1 LTIFLIVRTINYT
14 TNHRNKKTGS
24 AKFFH
29 GGPAVADG
37 ASGKISVSSE
47 TNPLKDEVNMSNEK
61 HLAQL
66 WTRDSVLAVEN
77 KILQQVMSVRTTE
90 GSQASISFARFL
102 RISGMN
108 SDNYP
113 LFLKMLEI
121 ENHWVLDAL
130 IGEGDPFL
138 LLSTIPPNDYLT
150 SKCFQLLTRWR
161 AGGIYPKTLAIVLGV
176 LQNTYS
182 SPRDGYKIY
191 PLSVADVDNLGK
203 HLEKEKGQNDPRNR
217 CILDILDRIGVLE
230 GLRWDES
237 MEQVAR
243 QALRIRSNFFD
254 NTKALED
261 CIPQV
266 LLVRGDYR
274 QEETAPKYVFAS

>member
-1 LTIFLIVRTINYT
+1 MAN
-14 TNHRNKKTGS
+14 
-24 AKFFH
+24 
-29 GGPAVADG
+29 
-37 ASGKISVSSE
+37 
-47 TNPLKDEVNMSNEK
+47 DEK
-61 HLAQL
+61 LAHL
-66 WTRDSVLAVEN
+66 WTRESILKVEN
-77 KILQQVMSVRTTE
+77 GILQQVMSVRTVE
-90 GSQASISFARFL
+90 GAQASIAFARFL
-102 RISGMN
+102 KMSGMTTE
-108 SDNYP
+108 NYA

-138 LLSTIPPNDYLT
+138 LLSTIPPNQYLT
-150 SKCFQLLTRWR
+150 SKCFLLLTRWR
-161 AGGIYPKTLAIVLGV
+161 SGGIYPKTLAIVLGV

-191 PLSVADVDNLGK
+191 PLNVADVDNLGK

-217 CILDILDRIGVLE
+217 CVLDILDRIGSLE

-243 QALRIRSNFFD
+243 QALMIRSNFFD

-274 QEETAPKYVFAS
+274 QEEIAPTYVFAS

>member
-1 LTIFLIVRTINYT
+1 M
-14 TNHRNKKTGS
+14 
-24 AKFFH
+24 AKEEE
-29 GGPAVADG
+29 VAR
-37 ASGKISVSSE
+37 
-47 TNPLKDEVNMSNEK
+47 
-61 HLAQL
+61 L
-66 WTRDSVLAVEN
+66 WTKEAVIDVEN
-77 KILQQVMSVRTTE
+77 KILQQVMAARTTE
-90 GSQASISFARFL
+90 SSEASVAFARFL
-102 RISGMN
+102 RMSGLD
-108 SDNYP
+108 SENYP

-130 IGEGDPFL
+130 VGDRDPFL
-138 LLSTIPPNDYLT
+138 LLSTIPPNEYLT

-191 PLSVADVDNLGK
+191 HLSVADVDNLGK
-203 HLEKEKGQNDPRNR
+203 HLEKEKGQNDARNR
-217 CILDILDRIGVLE
+217 CILDILDRIGSLE

-243 QALRIRSNFFD
+243 QALKIRSNFFD

-274 QEETAPKYVFAS
+274 TEEVAPRQLFAD

>member
-1 LTIFLIVRTINYT
+1 MAN
-14 TNHRNKKTGS
+14 
-24 AKFFH
+24 
-29 GGPAVADG
+29 
-37 ASGKISVSSE
+37 
-47 TNPLKDEVNMSNEK
+47 DEK
-61 HLAQL
+61 LAHL
-66 WTRDSVLAVEN
+66 WTKESILKVEN
-77 KILQQVMSVRTTE
+77 GILQQVMSVRTVE
-90 GSQASISFARFL
+90 GAQASIAFARFL
-102 RISGMN
+102 KMSGMTTE
-108 SDNYP
+108 NYA

-138 LLSTIPPNDYLT
+138 LLSTIPPNQYLT
-150 SKCFQLLTRWR
+150 SKCFLLLTRWR
-161 AGGIYPKTLAIVLGV
+161 SGGIYPKTLAIVLGV

-191 PLSVADVDNLGK
+191 PLNVADVDNLGK

-217 CILDILDRIGVLE
+217 CILDILDRIGTLE
-230 GLRWDES
+230 GLRWDDS

-243 QALRIRSNFFD
+243 QALTIRSNFFD

-266 LLVRGDYR
+266 LLVRGDYQ
-274 QEETAPKYVFAS
+274 QEEVAPSYVFAN